1 MSTLSD
7 ISKTSTEAREKVSQ
21 ASNDIAKE
29 FKTFVSDIE
38 TLVKDT
44 AHLTGDELA
53 QAKIKLNQ
61 RINSA
66 RQYVSSMSNTVTAQA
81 QKAATHTNE
90 LVHEKPWA
98 AIGTGAIVS
107 FVLGVLLG
115 QHANSEHKTKH

>member
-7 ISKTSTEAREKVSQ
+7 ASKTSTETREKVALTST
-21 ASNDIAKE
+21 DIANE
-29 FKTFVSDIE
+29 FKTFVSDVE
-38 TLVKDT
+38 TLVRET

-61 RINSA
+61 RINNA
-66 RQYVSSMSNTVTAQA
+66 RQYVNSVGNTVVEQTK
-81 QKAATHTNE
+81 KAATHTNE

-115 QHANSEHKTKH
+115 QHANESKAKH

>member
-1 MSTLSD
+1 MSTLSN
-7 ISKTSTEAREKVSQ
+7 TSQTSAETKAKIHQ
-21 ASNDIAKE
+21 ASTDIANE
-29 FKTFVSDIE
+29 FKKFVSDVE
-38 TLVKDT
+38 TLVRET
-44 AHLTGDELA
+44 THLTGDELA

-66 RQYVSSMSNTVTAQA
+66 RLYASGVSSSVVGQA

-98 AIGTGAIVS
+98 AIGTGAVVS

-115 QHANSEHKTKH
+115 QHTHESKTKH

>member
-7 ISKTSTEAREKVSQ
+7 ISKTSTETRGKVAQ
-21 ASNDIAKE
+21 ASTDITNE
-29 FKTFVSDIE
+29 FKTFVNDIE
-38 TLVKDT
+38 ALIKET

-61 RINSA
+61 RINNA
-66 RQYVSSMSNTVTAQA
+66 RQYVSNITNTVAEQA
-81 QKAATHTNE
+81 QRAATHTNE

-98 AIGTGAIVS
+98 AIGTGALVS

-115 QHANSEHKTKH
+115 QHTNHDNKTKH